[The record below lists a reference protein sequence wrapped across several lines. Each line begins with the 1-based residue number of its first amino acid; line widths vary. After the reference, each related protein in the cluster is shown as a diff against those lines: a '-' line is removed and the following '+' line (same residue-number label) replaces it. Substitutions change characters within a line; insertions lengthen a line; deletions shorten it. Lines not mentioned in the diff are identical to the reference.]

1 MVYVVQHAYADK
13 DDLPN
18 GDADKIIL
26 GKDLQDDFDAIARE
40 LRAVDSESVA
50 DQADLDKE
58 IKARQDGD
66 SHLQSQ
72 INSLGTG
79 SDYDD
84 TQIKADLSAE
94 TQARVNADNALD
106 LRIDAVE
113 DSITD
118 NGGFVDAPNDGKIYG
133 RQSED
138 WSEISGGGVSDW
150 ADIENKPT
158 EFPPSAHTHEIAEVN
173 GLQDALDN
181 AGGVSGIFISDT
193 APASPE
199 DGMMWLD
206 STTAIVWIWD
216 EDKWLEFPSGA
227 GSESSSVA
235 VGDAPDN
242 PSEGDQWL
250 NTNDGY
256 LYIYYDNSGSPTWM
270 AVGGTA

>member
-158 EFPPSAHTHEIAEVN
+158 EFPPSAHTHE
-173 GLQDALDN
+173 
-181 AGGVSGIFISDT
+181 
-193 APASPE
+193 
-199 DGMMWLD
+199 W
-206 STTAIVWIWD
+206 
-216 EDKWLEFPSGA
+216 
-227 GSESSSVA
+227 VA

-250 NTNDGY
+250 NSNDGY
-256 LYIYYDNSGSPTWM
+256 LYIYYGNGGSPTWM

>member
-18 GDADKIIL
+18 CDADKIIL

-84 TQIKADLSAE
+84 TQIKADLGAE

-113 DSITD
+113 DSITED
-118 NGGFVDAPNDGKIYG
+118 GGFVDAPNDGKIYG

-138 WSEISGGGVSDW
+138 WEEIVLTGGD
-150 ADIENKPT
+150 
-158 EFPPSAHTHEIAEVN
+158 
-173 GLQDALDN
+173 
-181 AGGVSGIFISDT
+181 SGIVYTLPILLRSGDEIQLPLSD
-193 APASPE
+193 
-199 DGMMWLD
+199 DGEHLTVMLR
-206 STTAIVWIWD
+206 AGEI
-216 EDKWLEFPSGA
+216 ELPLEA
-227 GSESSSVA
+227 A
-235 VGDAPDN
+235 
-242 PSEGDQWL
+242 
-250 NTNDGY
+250 
-256 LYIYYDNSGSPTWM
+256 
-270 AVGGTA
+270 

>member
-58 IKARQDGD
+58 IQDRQDGD

-72 INSLGTG
+72 INDINNG
-79 SDYDD
+79 
-84 TQIKADLSAE
+84 ADG
-94 TQARVNADNALD
+94 N
-106 LRIDAVE
+106 
-113 DSITD
+113 
-118 NGGFVDAPNDGKIYG
+118 FVDAPNDGVLYG
-133 RQSED
+133 RQSSA
-138 WSEISGGGVSDW
+138 WAEIVIPDSGVSDW

-181 AGGVSGIFISDT
+181 AGGGTSIT
-193 APASPE
+193 YTLP
-199 DGMMWLD
+199 
-206 STTAIVWIWD
+206 
-216 EDKWLEFPSGA
+216 
-227 GSESSSVA
+227 VA
-235 VGDAPDN
+235 LRSGDAQLP
-242 PSEGDQWL
+242 L
-250 NTNDGY
+250 TLDGKK
-256 LYIYYDNSGSPTWM
+256 L
-270 AVGGTA
+270 AVMTRGGELQLPLAA